1 MAEFKSGTQEEV
13 KSGAAQ
19 YVQGSIIG
27 DQSRTFVGATTRT
40 VQRVVPGTQGSTKPV
55 TETTGG
61 TGIYH
66 RTVTTIKQD
75 GAGNISGGETVVYI
89 EKNGSWQPAAIT
101 KDGGKTYSFS
111 DPNYPTMAGVA
122 GAGLQK
128 ELKNP
133 NGAIH
138 KNVNAQVS
146 RSLDNAGIKKPEDKA
161 KIVDSLKGQAPKG
174 QDNTEQQQASQ
185 QEQEEFKKEVGSI
198 RSGTKTSYEDLRYPE
213 QLRSESQDCIKFSI
227 VEYKPSGLSQKS
239 VEEVNRERIVQI
251 EKGNPSLGKRKILG
265 TITLPIPAGI
275 SDSNTVDWSS
285 DNLDEITKAFA
296 NIAQSTITGGAEA
309 GGKAV
314 GETAAAAQAGSKDL
328 QVTAASKF
336 TEMATGASSIMQR
349 QYGTVQN
356 PNMELLFKGPGLRS
370 FTFTFRLSPRN
381 KNESISVRKIIRT
394 FKQAMSVKRTEQSLL
409 LKSPHTFAIAY
420 ITSNG
425 EHRYLNRFKECAL
438 TQCNVSYTPDNTYM
452 TFAGPEASMTSYEL
466 QLQFQELVPLFDDEY
481 GADNNIGF

>member
-1 MAEFKSGTQEEV
+1 MPFWNANSTTLDNKVMYVNNTYKDASGKNKLTTITATNTTGYRDVLEGSTARIGDKPPGLKGLSYAVQTDGKITYKYDDGTGNIKQYNSIQEFANSSIVGYDENTTLRIKDSMQKNLKSGV
-13 KSGAAQ
+13 DSYNAANPSSKINANQ
-19 YVQGSIIG
+19 
-27 DQSRTFVGATTRT
+27 ATTAPQT
-40 VQRVVPGTQGSTKPV
+40 GDGS
-55 TETTGG
+55 
-61 TGIYH
+61 
-66 RTVTTIKQD
+66 
-75 GAGNISGGETVVYI
+75 
-89 EKNGSWQPAAIT
+89 QP
-101 KDGGKTYSFS
+101 
-111 DPNYPTMAGVA
+111 
-122 GAGLQK
+122 
-128 ELKNP
+128 
-133 NGAIH
+133 
-138 KNVNAQVS
+138 
-146 RSLDNAGIKKPEDKA
+146 
-161 KIVDSLKGQAPKG
+161 
-174 QDNTEQQQASQ
+174 ASQ
-185 QEQEEFKKEVGSI
+185 QEQEEFIKEAGSA
-198 RSGTKTSYEDLRYPE
+198 RSGTSTKENYEDLRYPE

-227 VEYKPSGLSQKS
+227 VKYKPSGLSQKS
-239 VEEVNRERIVQI
+239 VEQVNQERIVTI
-251 EKGNPSLGKRKILG
+251 GEGRPSLGKREILG

-296 NIAQSTITGGAEA
+296 NIAQSTITGGAES

-381 KNESISVRKIIRT
+381 KKESISVRKIIRS
-394 FKQAMSVKRTEQSLL
+394 FKRAMSVKRTSQSLL

-481 GADNNIGF
+481 GDNNNIGF